1 MWHLRGGVDMV
12 FVDMALTW
20 RLFDV
25 RIKKICV
32 GLIYYS
38 HKNIVGPTNMWVQ
51 HVIISPLLLPPLSLP
66 LPLISLSLSLSFL
79 FPLGQ
84 WRQLEQ
90 RWGVGA
96 TVVAG
101 SDGGGGWERQL
112 GAEEMATG
120 GRCC

>member
-1 MWHLRGGVDMV
+1 MV

-90 RWGVGA
+90 CGGERR
-96 TVVAG
+96 VAG